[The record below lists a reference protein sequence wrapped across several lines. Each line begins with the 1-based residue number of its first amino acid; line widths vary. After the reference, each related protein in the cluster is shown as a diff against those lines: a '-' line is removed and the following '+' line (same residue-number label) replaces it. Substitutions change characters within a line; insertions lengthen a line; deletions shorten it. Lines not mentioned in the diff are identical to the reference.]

1 MSSHPDTNNNISI
14 SNVLRSIF
22 QIFLRGCCFQV
33 SEKDSVTGDVQIQ
46 YQRTIYFDLTGLFE
60 KSLAW
65 GDFLGVFIG
74 GFYRS
79 RGVIWVSY
87 WFGFL
92 VVFCVKFLHLAVG

>member
-1 MSSHPDTNNNISI
+1 
-14 SNVLRSIF
+14 
-22 QIFLRGCCFQV
+22 V

-74 GFYRS
+74 VSIG
-79 RGVIWVSY
+79 RG
-87 WFGFL
+87 G
-92 VVFCVKFLHLAVG
+92 